1 MIILKMDR
9 LIGITMYLLNRN
21 VVSAK
26 ELAERFEVSVRTIVR
41 DVDALSIAGIP
52 ISSSTGASGGYE
64 ILDTFKLNK
73 QITTMEDYLFIITA
87 LKGMCSAYDNKKIKI
102 TLEKLLTAGHYKD
115 EEQRVFIDFGVVS
128 EGGNIPGFVREI
140 EEAIK
145 NKIIVEFDYTDSA
158 EQKSHRTVE
167 PLALS
172 YRWYAWYLLAYCTDK
187 NDYRLFK
194 LNRLMDLTVTDKTI
208 NYDHGNIPELLE
220 KQWSNDTR
228 RYIPI
233 KLLCKSKVRVP
244 IMEYMRGKIIEER
257 ENGDFVMLTYG
268 IENDRMWLSLLL
280 GFGDSVKVLKPQEVI
295 DMLKAKALQIQK
307 LYMD

>member
-1 MIILKMDR
+1 LKIDR

-87 LKGMCSAYDNKKIKI
+87 LKGMRSAYDNKKINT

-115 EEQRVFIDFGVVS
+115 EEQRVFIDFGVVR
-128 EGGNIPGFVREI
+128 EGENIPEFVREI
-140 EEAIK
+140 EEAIH
-145 NKIIVEFDYTDSA
+145 NKSIVEFDYTDTTG
-158 EQKSHRTVE
+158 QKSHRTVE
-167 PLALS
+167 PLALN
-172 YRWYAWYLLAYCTDK
+172 YRWYAWYLLAYCTYK
-187 NDYRLFK
+187 NDYRFFK
-194 LNRLMDLTVTDKTI
+194 LNRLTDLTVTDQSI
-208 NYDHGNIPELLE
+208 NCEHGNVPELLE

-228 RYIPI
+228 RYIPM
-233 KLLCKSKVRVP
+233 KLLCKAEARVP
-244 IMEYMRGKIIEER
+244 IMEYMKGKIVEER
-257 ENGDFVMLTYG
+257 ENGDFVMVTHG
-268 IENDRMWLSLLL
+268 IENERMWFSLLL
-280 GFGDSVKVLKPQEVI
+280 GFGDSVEVLEPQEII
-295 DMLKAKALQIQK
+295 DMLKEKTLQIQN
-307 LYMD
+307 LYRD